1 MDIDLLPD
9 PRDYEIYFAQSL
21 SKSSAKDVEEISQ
34 ISGAFDRIAV
44 SVELNNFDP
53 TEFIPLYP
61 QWYHI
66 LTRFSLL
73 FYGLGSKIE
82 LMHHFATNF
91 LNKFGFV
98 VEIDGFSD
106 QPRLLQSA
114 LNSLCDFA
122 QIGSHSFNDLEEFLR
137 TNNTTA
143 TLIIHSLDS
152 SILSEVSDPK
162 SFLPDAANSEYFH
175 IIATIDRVP
184 LLSLSLMSDLRFY
197 PIQVKTE
204 RPYVQEIG
212 FSKSQKTA
220 ASNDSIERYVGV
232 LKTLTNVANGI
243 FKVLLKHQIKTGEG
257 LTQNEWCEKAT
268 SELCVKLHTAF
279 KMQIN
284 EFLDHRLITD
294 KKGSE
299 FFTIPLN
306 NVQLQNLLSKLEE
319 ESS

>member
-9 PRDYEIYFAQSL
+9 PRDYEIFFAQSL
-21 SKSSAKDVEEISQ
+21 SKSSVKDVEEISQ

-44 SVELNNFDP
+44 SVDLKKFDP
-53 TEFIPLYP
+53 AKFIPLYP
-61 QWYHI
+61 KWYRI
-66 LTRFSLL
+66 LTRFSIL

-82 LMHHFATNF
+82 LIHHFATNF
-91 LNKFGFV
+91 LNKFGYV

-106 QPRLLQSA
+106 QTRLLQSSI
-114 LNSLCDFA
+114 NSLCEIA
-122 QIGSHSFNDLEEFLR
+122 QIGSHSINDLESYLKSKDI
-137 TNNTTA
+137 TA
-143 TLIIHSLDS
+143 TFIIHSLDS
-152 SILSEVSDPK
+152 SILSEIVAN
-162 SFLPDAANSEYFH
+162 SFLSFAANSKYFH

-184 LLSLSLMSDLRFY
+184 LLPLSVMTDLKFY

-212 FSKSQKTA
+212 FSNSPKTV

-257 LTQNEWCEKAT
+257 LTHNEWCERAT

-294 KKGSE
+294 KKGSD

-306 NVQLQNLLSKLEE
+306 NVQLQNLLSKLES
-319 ESS
+319 ES